1 MDEMKFAN
9 KIVEKAKKMN
19 LDDVEVYYNS
29 SKNLDVVWE
38 KGDLQIPKTDLYQ
51 GFGIRVFKNGSTGF
65 SSSNIIDE
73 KEGERVL
80 KRAAEIASITPSEES
95 NILPEKSEIEYVED
109 IVDERNDDIKLV
121 QAVEKGKE
129 FVENFLNY
137 DKRVKLDTANFNTRL
152 NKRVIVNSKG
162 TKASEEKTVFENMA
176 MAFARDGENVSSF
189 DLSFQI
195 ACKLAD
201 LSLKE
206 EAEDLAKKVVN
217 SLDAEGVESFEGSI
231 ILTPFSVLSIIA
243 SPISFAVNGENVIND
258 MSPWADK
265 IGDKVAIPEL
275 SVVDDA
281 HIAGGVGSRSFDR
294 EGVAPKK
301 LDIIKNG
308 KLNSFIHNTYTAHK
322 MDTESTGHAGGGA
335 QSKPGI
341 SPSNFII
348 NGGDRSLD
356 EIIADTDKGILVN
369 RFSGN
374 TDPISG
380 DFSGVVKGGKYIENG
395 EIVKSIKG
403 VMIAGNVYELLNQI
417 SAMTEKKQ
425 FIQNYRLPHIR
436 FEDVSITGE

>member
-9 KIVEKAKKMN
+9 QIIAKAKKMN
-19 LDDVEVYYNS
+19 LDDIEVYYNS

-51 GFGIRVFKNGSTGF
+51 GFGIRVFKDGSTGF
-65 SSSNIIDE
+65 SSSNIINE
-73 KEGERVL
+73 EEAERVL
-80 KRAAEIASITPSEES
+80 ERAAEIANITPSDES
-95 NILPEKSEIEYVED
+95 NFLPKKSDIEYVD
-109 IVDERNDDIKLV
+109 GIVDKENNDIELM

-137 DKRVKLDTANFNTRL
+137 DQRVKLDTANFSTNLTKKL
-152 NKRVIVNSKG
+152 IVNSRG

-176 MAFARDGENVSSF
+176 MAFARENENVSSF

-201 LSLKE
+201 LDLKE
-206 EAEDLAKKVVN
+206 KAEELAKKVVN
-217 SLDAEGVESFEGSI
+217 SLDAESVESFEGSV
-231 ILTPFSVLSIIA
+231 ILTPFSALSIVA
-243 SPISFAVNGENVIND
+243 STIGFAINGENVIND

-265 IGDKVAIPEL
+265 IGDEVAIPEL
-275 SVVDDA
+275 SVIDDA
-281 HIAGGVGSRSFDR
+281 HLAGGIGSRSFDR
-294 EGVAPKK
+294 EGVAPKR
-301 LDIIKNG
+301 LEIIKNG
-308 KLNSFIHNTYTAHK
+308 KLNNFIHNTYTAHK
-322 MDTESTGHAGGGA
+322 MGTKSTGHAGGGA

-348 NGGDRSLD
+348 NGGDKTLD
-356 EIIADTDKGILVN
+356 EIIANTEKGILVN

-395 EIVKSIKG
+395 EMIKSIKG
-403 VMIAGNVYELLNQI
+403 VMIAGNVYELLNKI
-417 SAMTEKKQ
+417 SAMTAEKE
-425 FIQNYRLPHIR
+425 FIQNYRLPHIK
-436 FEDVSITGE
+436 FENVSITGK